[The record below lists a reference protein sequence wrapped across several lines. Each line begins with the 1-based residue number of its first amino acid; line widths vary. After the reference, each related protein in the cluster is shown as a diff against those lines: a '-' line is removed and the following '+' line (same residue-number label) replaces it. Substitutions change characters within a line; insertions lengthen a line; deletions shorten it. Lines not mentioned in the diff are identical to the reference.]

1 MEKLDWD
8 TLHVEIIEFISQ
20 QRVNQKK
27 EKSLRWIMVN
37 KHWFNVSLTTIYH
50 TISFGHE
57 NDVSRRRLEL
67 FCDTLKNSQYNI
79 GQYIREIK
87 LLFYR

>member
-8 TLHVEIIEFISQ
+8 ILPVEIIEFISQ

-37 KHWFNVSLTTIYH
+37 KH
-50 TISFGHE
+50 
-57 NDVSRRRLEL
+57 
-67 FCDTLKNSQYNI
+67 
-79 GQYIREIK
+79 
-87 LLFYR
+87 